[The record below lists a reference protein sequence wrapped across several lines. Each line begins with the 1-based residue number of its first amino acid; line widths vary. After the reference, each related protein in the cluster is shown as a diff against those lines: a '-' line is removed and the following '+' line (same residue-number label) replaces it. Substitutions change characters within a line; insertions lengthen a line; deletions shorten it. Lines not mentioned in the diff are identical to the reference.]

1 MANFTV
7 VYDANVL
14 YLAPLKRPTHAPG
27 SDGPIQGQVDQRHS
41 RRVDPQ
47 RARARR
53 RLCTGG
59 LLQPTP
65 PWGISENVVKNS
77 IPTGTA
83 FLLRGGGV
91 RPDFKRSSMPVL
103 KHLNFQYNFLPASA
117 N

>member
-27 SDGPIQGQVDQRHS
+27 SDGPVQGQVDQRHS

-47 RARARR
+47 RARTRR
-53 RLCTGG
+53 RLRTGG

-77 IPTGTA
+77 APTGTA
-83 FLLRGGGV
+83 FVLRGGGV
-91 RPDFKRSSMPVL
+91 RPVFARPSPPVPIVC
-103 KHLNFQYNFLPASA
+103 NFQYNFLP
-117 N
+117 